1 MTRATTRPLP
11 EGGASYA
18 LLLPPGWWHVPLET
32 AAARRSVKRLLDDA
46 FARLPRDRVATL
58 RHELEREM
66 RSLVARAVDAGSV
79 DLWMLAQPVRGLPV
93 TASLTTTVVPATGN
107 GDRAGLAAGLGG
119 PGVEQVEPL
128 LLAAGPAVRRLR
140 RTAPLAPPPPGQAER
155 TLAEATPGATVVEY
169 LVDVPEARDA
179 LLLSFSTT
187 SAPVADAL
195 VAVFDAVAES
205 LEWRLPSAP

>member
-1 MTRATTRPLP
+1 MTRTTTRPLP

-46 FARLPRDRVATL
+46 FARMPRDRVATL

-66 RSLVARAVDAGSV
+66 RALVARAVDAGSV

-93 TASLTTTVVPATGN
+93 TASLTTTVVPAV
-107 GDRAGLAAGLGG
+107 GDRAGVAAGLAG
-119 PGVEQVEPL
+119 PGVEQVEPVL
-128 LLAAGPAVRRLR
+128 LPAGPAVRRLR
-140 RTAPLAPPPPGQAER
+140 RTGPLASPPPGEAER
-155 TLAEATPGATVVEY
+155 TLAEATPEATVVEY
-169 LVDVPEARDA
+169 LLDVPDARDA

>member
-1 MTRATTRPLP
+1 MTRQSARPLP

-32 AAARRSVKRLLDDA
+32 AAARRSVKRLLDDM
-46 FARLPRDRVATL
+46 FARMPRDRVARL
-58 RHELEREM
+58 RHELEQEM

-93 TASLTTTVVPATGN
+93 TASLTTTVVPAAAD
-107 GDRAGLAAGLGG
+107 GDRTALVQGLAGHGVDQ
-119 PGVEQVEPL
+119 VEQVL
-128 LLAAGPAVRRLR
+128 LPCGPAVRRLR
-140 RTAPLAPPPPGQAER
+140 RTAPLATPPAGEDAR

-169 LVDVPEARDA
+169 VLDVPESRD
-179 LLLSFSTT
+179 LLLLTFSTT

-205 LEWRLPSAP
+205 LEWRLPSPP